1 MKNFFINKDI
11 EEIIENSKSELL
23 GLNNKHILLTG
34 GNGFLGKYFTKTID
48 TFNYNHKKNIKL
60 TNIDNFITSKNNF
73 SKSIRSKN
81 IKFIKADAGKKINI
95 KGKVDII
102 IHAAGIA
109 SPFYYRAK
117 PLETLDVAV
126 NGLRNI
132 LEIAKNKKSKVLFF
146 SSSEIYGDP
155 DIREIPIKETYR
167 GYVNTMG
174 PRACYDEGKR
184 LGETLCYIY
193 NQKYKLHT
201 NIVRPFNIYGP
212 GMQEKDYRVLP
223 NFASLI
229 KRGKSI
235 KIYGTGKQTRTFCYI
250 TDALNGFFKILIK
263 GRSGEAYNIGN
274 PKPEISM
281 IGLHKLS
288 EKVLN
293 KKIKMQKIKYPQT
306 YPADEPRRRCPS
318 IDKANLHL
326 SYHPKIDLNKGLK
339 KFYEWTD
346 KNYK

>member
-1 MKNFFINKDI
+1 MKKFFVEEDI
-11 EEIIENSKSELL
+11 GFIIKNSFNELKL
-23 GLNNKHILLTG
+23 LNNKHILITG

-48 TFNYNHKKNIKL
+48 DYNKIFNKNIKL
-60 TNIDNFITSKNNF
+60 TVVDNFITSKRNF
-73 SKSIRSKN
+73 LKGINSKN
-81 IKFIKADAGKKINI
+81 IKFIKADAAKKINI
-95 KGKVDII
+95 KGKIDFI

-132 LEIAKNKKSKVLFF
+132 LELAKKNKSKVLFF

-155 DIREIPIKETYR
+155 DINHIPIKEEYR

-193 NQKYKLHT
+193 NQKFKTHV

-212 GMQEKDYRVLP
+212 GMMKKDYRVLP

-229 KRGKSI
+229 KFNKSI
-235 KIYGTGKQTRTFCYI
+235 KIYGSGKQTRTFCYI
-250 TDALNGFFKILIK
+250 SDALNGFFKIMLK
-263 GRSGEAYNIGN
+263 GQSGEAYNIGN

-281 IGLHKLS
+281 LELHKLS
-288 EKVLN
+288 EKILN
-293 KKIKMQKIKYPQT
+293 KKIKKTQINYPKT
-306 YPADEPRRRCPS
+306 YPADEPKRRCPD
-318 IDKANLHL
+318 INKAKLHL
-326 SYHPKIDLNKGLK
+326 GYTPKIKLQDGLK
-339 KFYEWTD
+339 KFYDWTD
-346 KNYK
+346 DNY

>member
-1 MKNFFINKDI
+1 MKNFFINEDI
-11 EEIIENSKSELL
+11 EQIVKNTKNELSQ
-23 GLNNKHILLTG
+23 LNNKHILLTG

-48 TFNYNHKKNIKL
+48 TFNCEYKKNIKL
-60 TNIDNFITSKNNF
+60 TNIDNFVTSKNNF
-73 SKSIRSKN
+73 SQNIKSKN
-81 IKFIKADAGKKINI
+81 IKFVKADAGKKIYI
-95 KGKVDII
+95 KGKVDYI

-132 LEIAKNKKSKVLFF
+132 LELAKNKKAKVLFF

-155 DIREIPIKETYR
+155 DVRQIPIKETYR

-184 LGETLCYIY
+184 LGETLCYIF
-193 NQKYKLHT
+193 NQKYNLHT

-229 KRGKSI
+229 KRKKSI
-235 KIYGTGKQTRTFCYI
+235 KIYGSGKQTRTFCYI
-250 TDALNGFFKILIK
+250 SDALNGFFKILIK

-288 EKVLN
+288 EKILN
-293 KKIKMQKIKYPQT
+293 KKIRMQKINYPKT

-318 IDKANLHL
+318 IYKANLHL
-326 SYHPKIDLNKGLK
+326 NYHPKIDLKEGLK